1 MDKKYKD
8 RITGGVFL
16 IGIAALGISGLW
28 WPGILVVLGI
38 TSLVSGLLE
47 GRLWKSASG
56 AFWLIGLALI
66 FYLNW
71 PWWLLIALTG
81 VGLIIGAHR
90 DRSSGREVPEW
101 AQRLTAWGER
111 MQEHAGAEKEKRKNE
126 ESSSA

>member
-1 MDKKYKD
+1 MNKKYKD

-16 IGIAALGISGLW
+16 IGIAALGVSGLW
-28 WPGILVVLGI
+28 WPGILVVLGV

-47 GRLWKSASG
+47 RRLWKSASG

-66 FYLNW
+66 FYMNW

-81 VGLIIGAHR
+81 IGLIIGAHR
-90 DRSSGREVPEW
+90 DRRGGREVPEW

-111 MQEHAGAEKEKRKNE
+111 MQEHAEAEKEKRKND
-126 ESSSA
+126 ESSGA